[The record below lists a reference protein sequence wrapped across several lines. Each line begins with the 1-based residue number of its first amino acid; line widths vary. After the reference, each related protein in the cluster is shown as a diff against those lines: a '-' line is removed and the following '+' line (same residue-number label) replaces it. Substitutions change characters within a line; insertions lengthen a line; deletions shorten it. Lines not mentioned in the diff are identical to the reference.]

1 MELKPILHIE
11 KDNVAGSAH
20 YYPEWDA
27 IKRTT
32 DVCSL
37 EYDIEKYQSFLPVG
51 TIPQEGDTYILEPF
65 TKEKYM
71 KVEDYQNHVL
81 KMKQTYISEIAGLLG
96 AKSYSFKME
105 TSSVKERKIE
115 ADGSVSNLAFEADAK
130 FRQEKT
136 EALNKRFH
144 MEMEFQSP
152 QIPSIDTYETA
163 VKKAKEY
170 GLYSELEIQNL
181 LNKRQPGSTNPMSEF
196 HIRFSVSEELN
207 NNMDMA
213 FNLKL
218 FKTFKA
224 SAQFEETIKYRYEII
239 GVLDVSF

>member
-20 YYPEWDA
+20 YYQDWNV

-37 EYDIEKYQSFLPVG
+37 EYDIEKYQPYLPVG
-51 TIPQEGDTYILEPF
+51 TIPQEGDTYILNPF

-71 KVEDYQNHVL
+71 KVEDYQDYVL
-81 KMKQTYISEIAGLLG
+81 RMKQTYISEIAGLLG

-105 TSSVKERKIE
+105 TTSVKERKIE
-115 ADGSVSNLAFEADAK
+115 ADGSVSNLTFDAEVK
-130 FRQEKT
+130 FQKEKT
-136 EALNKRFH
+136 EMLNRAYQ

-152 QIPSIDTYETA
+152 QIPSIDTYGEA
-163 VKKAKEY
+163 VKRAKEY

-181 LNKRQPGSTNPMSEF
+181 LNKRQPGSVNPMSKF
-196 HIRFSVSEELN
+196 HVRFSLSEELN
-207 NNMDMA
+207 NDMDMA

-224 SAQFEETIKYRYEII
+224 SARFEETIKYRYEII